1 MARLLA
7 GWNFHFW
14 DYERHRISLS
24 TADQIGQQIDHRS
37 KFQFNGHA
45 VITAE
50 KDHGLRAY
58 VVDAWENYI
67 EAALGSVVANAPK
80 LNTSLRENH
89 DGEDYFETR
98 RELELA
104 SMIVAVPVSILFR
117 LGQEECRGKSTIVL
131 RHGQK

>member
-1 MARLLA
+1 MSQQNKP
-7 GWNFHFW
+7 W
-14 DYERHRISLS
+14 RHS
-24 TADQIGQQIDHRS
+24 TSRRS
-37 KFQFNGHA
+37 STIEFELVA
-45 VITAE
+45 VILAE

-58 VVDAWENYI
+58 AADVSENYI